1 MIQRDPTIHKGRIG
15 EDATVQKLKSEGFC
29 IVARN
34 YRKPFGEVD
43 IIAQKN
49 DLLIFVE
56 VKLRTKKTIDLAE
69 LIRPSKQK
77 KMISVAKEFL
87 SFHTKEEMTYRFD
100 VSLVTW
106 ELNNPIH
113 IDYIPH
119 AFSPND

>member
-1 MIQRDPTIHKGRIG
+1 MQKFTTAHKGKIG
-15 EDATVQKLKSEGFC
+15 EDATAQKLQSEGFC
-29 IVARN
+29 IIARN

-43 IIAQKN
+43 IIAQKK

-56 VKLRTKKTIDLAE
+56 VKLRTKKSIDLAE

-77 KMISVAKEFL
+77 KMFSVAKEFL
-87 SFHTKEEMTYRFD
+87 SFHTKEELTYRFD

-106 ELNNPIH
+106 EPNNQIH

-119 AFSPND
+119 AFSPDN